1 MEVVC
6 IIEKV
11 FFPLGR
17 ETGYV
22 VKEFQCQQEKDDICV
37 LAGERQATESPDS
50 ATPTIHSWDP
60 LRLPSRDLMAL
71 VGSSEF
77 KNGTRGQASRE
88 IP

>member
-1 MEVVC
+1 MLSRNSSVSRRKTIYVSL
-6 IIEKV
+6 
-11 FFPLGR
+11 PGSGR
-17 ETGYV
+17 
-22 VKEFQCQQEKDDICV
+22 QQ
-37 LAGERQATESPDS
+37 PDS